1 MPLEV
6 FYSKWFWS
14 IAAQT
19 RSMSSLQD
27 ALLVAIL
34 AALTAAQGYA
44 AIDVISALSGQ
55 SQLTNF
61 TTYLGLFPTLVTQID
76 AGNVTGTVTL

>member
-1 MPLEV
+1 ML
-6 FYSKWFWS
+6 F
-14 IAAQT
+14 
-19 RSMSSLQD
+19 
-27 ALLVAIL
+27 LVVIL
-34 AALTAAQGYA
+34 AALTAAQYP

-76 AGNVTGTVTL
+76 AGNITGTVTL